1 MYYVVTRVH
10 RQQMGTANP
19 GDARAFGVVRLRA
32 FGTDFR
38 IIDVKKFPKEVA
50 GTTITPDEST

>member
-1 MYYVVTRVH
+1 
-10 RQQMGTANP
+10 MGTANP